1 MALFVLGLYVMK
13 PSIFLSEHLEWNTF
27 QDRLTGPN
35 AFPSL
40 AVVSLISSKVVRR
53 RDRGRQSSMSSRDSV
68 IANIFPV
75 ILRVNSANCQLP
87 ITIKTVNKLLSK
99 TKTKTKRSNEKD

>member
-40 AVVSLISSKVVRR
+40 AVVSLISSISSKVVRR

-68 IANIFPV
+68 IANVFPV

-87 ITIKTVNKLLSK
+87 ITIKRVNKLLSK
-99 TKTKTKRSNEKD
+99 TKTKKKKK